1 MDKQKLKK
9 LLKPLVKECI
19 QEALLEGGILSGI
32 ISEVVSGMNRAPV
45 ITESARPQFAHED
58 AHEQERRLEERRA
71 DAERHR
77 QERIRALNESTSQK
91 FGGVNIFEGTTPTKA
106 DRGASNSHGAPG
118 ALSGVDPDDPGVD
131 ISGLQALVGGHWNK
145 LGKKR

>member
-1 MDKQKLKK
+1 MNKQELKK

-19 QEALLEGGILSGI
+19 QESLIEGGVLSGI
-32 ISEVVSGMNRAPV
+32 IAEVVSGMNRAPML
-45 ITESARPQFAHED
+45 TETTHRPRNTTQEVDHD
-58 AHEQERRLEERRA
+58 AQLERRRIA
-71 DAERHR
+71 AEQQR
-77 QERIRALNESTSQK
+77 QERIRSLNESTAGQ

-106 DRGASNSHGAPG
+106 DSGAHSAPG
-118 ALSGVDPDDPGVD
+118 SLSGVDPSDAGVD